1 MPEGWPTNCGNPRQ
15 TDCPPGHAKGDLGW
29 MPQYAYPAVRDAK
42 AAVRWVRQNAARFD
56 VDPDYITAF
65 GGSAGATSVMALALL
80 DEPDY
85 KDEIA
90 VTDDPTLATTNLA
103 QPSSVA
109 TVIDHWGSD
118 WMARQ
123 LWERGSGGDRYNA
136 TANPPLAIFHGTVDN
151 IVPFRNETDRI
162 IGGYNR
168 TGV

>member
-80 DEPDY
+80 LGKKGGDLVSAGLDC
-85 KDEIA
+85 
-90 VTDDPTLATTNLA
+90 
-103 QPSSVA
+103 
-109 TVIDHWGSD
+109 
-118 WMARQ
+118 MARQ
-123 LWERGSGGDRYNA
+123 TACHGRGRQR
-136 TANPPLAIFHGTVDN
+136 P
-151 IVPFRNETDRI
+151 TDLPSRRVI
-162 IGGYNR
+162 DL
-168 TGV
+168 